1 MRHKIAFRKLN
12 RTSEHRKALFKNM
25 LNSIIKYEQITTT
38 LPKAKEL
45 KPKIDKVITLGKRNT
60 LQTKKTLFSRL
71 QDKSSVDKIVKN
83 LSQRYEKRNGGYCR
97 VIRAGFRYGDDAP
110 MAIIELV
117 DRDIKAKKIDIKE
130 TKPVEKTKPAIES
143 KSKSKEVDKKSKA
156 KK

>member
-1 MRHKIAFRKLN
+1 MRHKFGHRKLN

-25 LNSIIKYEQITTT
+25 LNSLIKYEQITTT

-45 KPKIDKVITLGKRNT
+45 RPKIDKVITLGKKNN
-60 LQTKKTLFSRL
+60 LQSKKNLFAEL
-71 QDKSSVDKIVKN
+71 QSKLSVDKLLKT
-83 LSQRYEKRNGGYCR
+83 LSQRYEKRKGGYSR

-117 DRDIKAKKIDIKE
+117 DRDIQAKKIDIKKKPKE
-130 TKPVEKTKPAIES
+130 STKSATES
-143 KSKSKEVDKKSKA
+143 KSKDIDKKIKP